1 MTGGEGKVAPI
12 LWRVI
17 RTQRLLSKEWGH
29 ENFAELEGLV
39 IIMCVTSLNA
49 LF

>member
-1 MTGGEGKVAPI
+1 LGIFCGESFAVGY
-12 LWRVI
+12 
-17 RTQRLLSKEWGH
+17 TQRLLNKVWGR
-29 ENFAELEGLV
+29 ENLAEVEGLA